1 MGNISEEV
9 NVEILQGRAEWRFS
23 AIFPVVL
30 FNDLYWLTILT
41 YSAEEERGIILTI
54 YICIL
59 LLVSWYRFCIP
70 PWFLSYHIEFST
82 FFFKYNQKT
91 PDVKC
96 ENIICKYTK
105 IWYNNKYM
113 VYK

>member
-9 NVEILQGRAEWRFS
+9 NVEILQGRSEWRFS

-30 FNDLYWLTILT
+30 FNDLYWLTILAYT
-41 YSAEEERGIILTI
+41 AEEEREIIPTI
-54 YICIL
+54 CMYIAIGV
-59 LLVSWYRFCIP
+59 LVPFLYPSLVPFIP
-70 PWFLSYHIEFST
+70 HRFST
-82 FFFKYNQKT
+82 LVVKYNQKT
-91 PDVKC
+91 PDVNC